1 MANTIFDLLDNV
13 QKPDNL
19 NVNSRVLIVDGLN
32 LYLRAFAVN
41 GALNDNG
48 VPVGGLTGFL
58 RSLAYAI
65 REVNPT
71 RVIVVYD
78 GQGGSQ
84 RRRKILPEYKSNRK
98 PGKRITRWDAFKNA
112 TEEKDAMKIQ
122 FSRLIE
128 YLDFLPINVISI
140 DRIEADDTI
149 AYIAHTLL
157 DEDVTIMS
165 ADQDFL
171 QLVNE
176 RITVWSPIKKKFYT
190 PRMVMDD
197 YGVPAHNFLMY
208 KVLMGDKSDNIE
220 GVKGLG
226 PKKLPKIVP
235 DLLTQNT
242 LDLDF
247 ILEHAG
253 KGEEPMHKKIVESA
267 TQLQINEKLMDLKNP
282 PISGELKLQITRLIE
297 APINLL
303 SRNDFIM
310 MYNDDQL
317 GNTIVSPDLWLREH
331 FIKLNTL
338 AKQTHG

>member
-1 MANTIFDLLDNV
+1 MEDIFSLLDNV
-13 QKPDNL
+13 QKPGDL
-19 NVNSRVLIVDGLN
+19 GVNNRVLIVDGLN

-78 GQGGSQ
+78 GAGGRQ
-84 RRRKILPEYKSNRK
+84 RGRKIHPDYKANRK

-112 TEEKDAMKIQ
+112 NEEKEAMKIQ

-157 DEDVTIMS
+157 DEDVTILS

-171 QLVNE
+171 QLVDE
-176 RITVWSPIKKKFYT
+176 RITVWSPTKKKFYT

-235 DLLTQNT
+235 DLLTQTT

-253 KGEEPMHKKIVESA
+253 KGEEPMHKKISESA
-267 TQLQINEKLMDLKNP
+267 VQLRLNEELMDLKNP
-282 PISGELKLQITRLIE
+282 PISGELKLQIARLIE

-310 MYNDDQL
+310 MYSDDQL
-317 GNTIVSPDLWLREH
+317 GNAIKAPDLWLREH
-331 FIKLNTL
+331 FVKLNTL
-338 AKQTHG
+338 AKQTHE

>member
-1 MANTIFDLLDNV
+1 MEDIFSLLDNIE
-13 QKPDNL
+13 KSDSL
-19 NVNSRVLIVDGLN
+19 NVNDRVLIVDGLN
-32 LYLRAFAVN
+32 LYLRVFAVN

-71 RVIVVYD
+71 RVVIVYD
-78 GQGGSQ
+78 GAGGSQ
-84 RRRKILPEYKSNRK
+84 RRRKIHSDYKSNRK

-112 TEEKDAMKIQ
+112 TEEKESMKIQ

-157 DEDVTIMS
+157 DKEVTIMS

-171 QLVNE
+171 QLVND
-176 RITVWSPIKKKFYT
+176 RITVWSPTKKKFYT
-190 PRMVMDD
+190 PRMVEAD
-197 YGVPAHNFLMY
+197 YGIPAHNFLMY
-208 KVLMGDKSDNIE
+208 KALMGDKSDNIP

-235 DLLTQNT
+235 DLFTQTT

-253 KGEEPMHKKIVESA
+253 KGEEPMHKRISESA
-267 TQLQINEKLMDLKNP
+267 DQLRLNEELMDLKNP

-303 SRNDFIM
+303 SRNDFII

-317 GNTIVSPDLWLREH
+317 GNAIASPDLWLKEH
-331 FIKLNTL
+331 FIKLNTF
-338 AKQTHG
+338 AKQTHE

>member
-1 MANTIFDLLDNV
+1 MEDIFSLLDNV
-13 QKPDNL
+13 QKNDSL
-19 NVNSRVLIVDGLN
+19 NVNDRVLIVDGLN
-32 LYLRAFAVN
+32 LYLRVFAVN

-71 RVIVVYD
+71 RVIIVYD
-78 GQGGSQ
+78 GAGGSQ
-84 RRRKILPEYKSNRK
+84 RRRKIHPDYKANRK

-112 TEEKDAMKIQ
+112 TEEKESMKIQ

-157 DEDVTIMS
+157 DKEVTIMS

-171 QLVNE
+171 QLVND
-176 RITVWSPIKKKFYT
+176 RITVWSPTKKKFYT
-190 PRMVMDD
+190 PRMVEAD
-197 YGVPAHNFLMY
+197 YGIPAHNFLMY

-235 DLLTQNT
+235 DLFTQNT

-253 KGEEPMHKKIVESA
+253 KGEEPMHKRISESA
-267 TQLQINEKLMDLKNP
+267 YQLQLNEELMDLKNP
-282 PISGELKLQITRLIE
+282 PVSGELKLKIARLIE

-303 SRNDFIM
+303 SRNDFII

-317 GNTIVSPDLWLREH
+317 GNAINIPDLWLKEH
-331 FIKLNTL
+331 FIKLNTF
-338 AKQTHG
+338 AKQTHE

>member
-1 MANTIFDLLDNV
+1 MGDIFSLLDNI
-13 QKPDNL
+13 QKPGDL
-19 NVNSRVLIVDGLN
+19 GVNNRVLIVDGLN

-84 RRRKILPEYKSNRK
+84 RRRKIHPEYKANRK

-112 TEEKDAMKIQ
+112 SEEKDAMKIQ

-140 DRIEADDTI
+140 DKIEADDTI

-157 DEDVTIMS
+157 DEDVTILS

-171 QLVNE
+171 QLVDE
-176 RITVWSPIKKKFYT
+176 RITVWSPTKKKFYT
-190 PRMVMDD
+190 PRMVEAD

-235 DLLTQNT
+235 DLLTQTT

-253 KGEEPMHKKIVESA
+253 KGEEPMHKKISESEI
-267 TQLQINEKLMDLKNP
+267 QLRLNEELMDLKNP
-282 PISGELKLQITRLIE
+282 PISGELKLQIARLIE

-303 SRNDFIM
+303 SQNDFIM
-310 MYNDDQL
+310 MYSDDQL
-317 GNTIVSPDLWLREH
+317 GNAIKTPDLWLREH

-338 AKQTHG
+338 AKQTHE

>member
-1 MANTIFDLLDNV
+1 MEDIFSLLDNV
-13 QKPDNL
+13 QKPGDL
-19 NVNSRVLIVDGLN
+19 GVNNRVLIVDGLN

-78 GQGGSQ
+78 GAGGSQ
-84 RRRKILPEYKSNRK
+84 RRRKILPDYKANRT

-112 TEEKDAMKIQ
+112 TEEKEAMKIQ

-128 YLDFLPINVISI
+128 YLDFLPVNVISI

-157 DEDVTIMS
+157 DEDVTILS

-171 QLVNE
+171 QLVDE
-176 RITVWSPIKKKFYT
+176 RITVWSPTKKKFYT

-235 DLLTQNT
+235 DLLTQTT

-253 KGEEPMHKKIVESA
+253 KGEEPMHKKISESE
-267 TQLQINEKLMDLKNP
+267 TQLRLNEELMDLKNP
-282 PISGELKLQITRLIE
+282 PISGELKLQIARLIE

-310 MYNDDQL
+310 MYSDDQL
-317 GNTIVSPDLWLREH
+317 GNAIKAPDLWLREH
-331 FIKLNTL
+331 FVKLNTL
-338 AKQTHG
+338 AKQTHE

>member
-1 MANTIFDLLDNV
+1 MEDIFSLLDNV
-13 QKPDNL
+13 QKPGDL
-19 NVNSRVLIVDGLN
+19 GVNNRVLIVDGLN

-84 RRRKILPEYKSNRK
+84 RRRKIHPEYKANRK
-98 PGKRITRWDAFKNA
+98 PGKRITRWDAFKDA
-112 TEEKDAMKIQ
+112 REEKDAMKIQ

-140 DRIEADDTI
+140 DKIEADDTI

-157 DEDVTIMS
+157 DEDVTILS

-171 QLVNE
+171 QLVDE
-176 RITVWSPIKKKFYT
+176 RITVWSPTKKKFYT
-190 PRMVMDD
+190 PRMVEAD

-235 DLLTQNT
+235 DLLTQTT

-253 KGEEPMHKKIVESA
+253 KGEEPMHKKISESA
-267 TQLQINEKLMDLKNP
+267 TQLRLNEELMDLKNP
-282 PISGELKLQITRLIE
+282 PISGELKLQIARLIE

-310 MYNDDQL
+310 MYSDDQL
-317 GNTIVSPDLWLREH
+317 GNAIKAPDLWLREH
-331 FIKLNTL
+331 FVKLNTL
-338 AKQTHG
+338 AKQTHE

>member
-1 MANTIFDLLDNV
+1 MGDIFSLLDNI
-13 QKPDNL
+13 QKPGDL
-19 NVNSRVLIVDGLN
+19 GVNNRVLIVDGLN

-41 GALNDNG
+41 GALNENG

-71 RVIVVYD
+71 RVIIAYD

-84 RRRKILPEYKSNRK
+84 RRRKIHPEYKANRK

-140 DRIEADDTI
+140 DKIEADDTI

-157 DEDVTIMS
+157 DEDVTILS

-176 RITVWSPIKKKFYT
+176 RITVWSPTKKKFYT
-190 PRMVMDD
+190 PRMVEAD

-235 DLLTQNT
+235 DLLTQTT

-253 KGEEPMHKKIVESA
+253 KGEEPMHKKISESE
-267 TQLQINEKLMDLKNP
+267 TQLRLNEELMDLKNP
-282 PISGELKLQITRLIE
+282 PISGELKLQIARLIE

-303 SRNDFIM
+303 SQNDFIM
-310 MYNDDQL
+310 MYSDDQL
-317 GNTIVSPDLWLREH
+317 GNAIKAPDLWLREH

-338 AKQTHG
+338 AKQTHE

>member
-1 MANTIFDLLDNV
+1 MGDIFSLLDNV
-13 QKPDNL
+13 QKPGDL
-19 NVNSRVLIVDGLN
+19 GVNNRVLIVDGLN

-71 RVIVVYD
+71 RVIIVYD
-78 GQGGSQ
+78 GAGGSQ
-84 RRRKILPEYKSNRK
+84 RRRKMHPYYKSNRK

-112 TEEKDAMKIQ
+112 TEEKEAMKIQ

-235 DLLTQNT
+235 DLFTQTT
-242 LDLDF
+242 LNLDF

-253 KGEEPMHKKIVESA
+253 KGEEPMHKRISESA
-267 TQLQINEKLMDLKNP
+267 DQLQINEELMDLKNP

-303 SRNDFIM
+303 SRNDFII

-317 GNTIVSPDLWLREH
+317 GNAIQIPDLWLKEH
-331 FIKLNTL
+331 FVKLNTF
-338 AKQTHG
+338 AKQTHE

>member
-1 MANTIFDLLDNV
+1 MEDIFSLLDNV
-13 QKPDNL
+13 QKPGDL
-19 NVNSRVLIVDGLN
+19 GVNNRVLIVDGLN

-84 RRRKILPEYKSNRK
+84 RRRKIHPEYKANRK

-140 DRIEADDTI
+140 DKIEADDTI

-157 DEDVTIMS
+157 DEDVTILS

-171 QLVNE
+171 QLVDE
-176 RITVWSPIKKKFYT
+176 RITVWSPTKKKFYT
-190 PRMVMDD
+190 PRMVEAD

-235 DLLTQNT
+235 DLLTQTT

-253 KGEEPMHKKIVESA
+253 KGEEPMHKKISESA
-267 TQLQINEKLMDLKNP
+267 TQLRLNEELMDLKNP
-282 PISGELKLQITRLIE
+282 PISGELKLQIARLIE

-310 MYNDDQL
+310 MYSDDQL
-317 GNTIVSPDLWLREH
+317 GNAIKTPDLWLREH
-331 FIKLNTL
+331 FVKLNTL
-338 AKQTHG
+338 AKQTHE

>member
-1 MANTIFDLLDNV
+1 MGDIFSLLDNV
-13 QKPDNL
+13 QKPGDL
-19 NVNSRVLIVDGLN
+19 GVNNRVLIVDGLN

-41 GALNDNG
+41 GALNENG

-84 RRRKILPEYKSNRK
+84 RRRKIHPEYKANRK

-140 DRIEADDTI
+140 DKIEADDTI

-157 DEDVTIMS
+157 DEDVTILS

-176 RITVWSPIKKKFYT
+176 RITVWSPTKKKFYT
-190 PRMVMDD
+190 PRMVEAD

-235 DLLTQNT
+235 DLLTQTT

-253 KGEEPMHKKIVESA
+253 KGEEPMHKKISESE
-267 TQLQINEKLMDLKNP
+267 TQLRLNEELMDLKNP

-310 MYNDDQL
+310 MYSDDQL
-317 GNTIVSPDLWLREH
+317 GNAIKAPDLWLREH
-331 FIKLNTL
+331 FVKLNTL
-338 AKQTHG
+338 AKQTHE

>member
-1 MANTIFDLLDNV
+1 MEDIFSLLDNI
-13 QKPDNL
+13 KEGDSL
-19 NVNSRVLIVDGLN
+19 NVNDRVLIVDGLN
-32 LYLRAFAVN
+32 LYLRVFAVN

-71 RVIVVYD
+71 RVIIVYD

-84 RRRKILPEYKSNRK
+84 RRRKIHPEYKANRK
-98 PGKRITRWDAFKNA
+98 PGKRITRWDAFKDA
-112 TEEKDAMKIQ
+112 REEKDAMKIQ

-140 DRIEADDTI
+140 DKIEADDTI

-157 DEDVTIMS
+157 DEDVTILS

-176 RITVWSPIKKKFYT
+176 RITVWSPTKKKFYT
-190 PRMVMDD
+190 PRMVEAD

-235 DLLTQNT
+235 DLLTQTT

-253 KGEEPMHKKIVESA
+253 KGEEPMHKKISESEI
-267 TQLQINEKLMDLKNP
+267 QLRLNEELMDLKNP
-282 PISGELKLQITRLIE
+282 PVSGELKLRIQRLIE

-303 SRNDFIM
+303 SRNDFII

-317 GNTIVSPDLWLREH
+317 GNAIKSPDLWLKEH
-331 FIKLNTL
+331 FIKLNTF
-338 AKQTHG
+338 AKQTHE

>member
-1 MANTIFDLLDNV
+1 MEDIFSLLDNV
-13 QKPDNL
+13 EKSDSL
-19 NVNSRVLIVDGLN
+19 NVNDRVLIVDGLN
-32 LYLRAFAVN
+32 LYLRVFAVN

-71 RVIVVYD
+71 RVIIVYD
-78 GQGGSQ
+78 GAGGSQ
-84 RRRKILPEYKSNRK
+84 RRRKIHPEYKSNRK

-112 TEEKDAMKIQ
+112 TEEKESMKIQ

-140 DRIEADDTI
+140 DKIEADDTI

-157 DEDVTIMS
+157 DKEVTIMS

-171 QLVNE
+171 QLVND
-176 RITVWSPIKKKFYT
+176 RITVWSPTKKKFYT
-190 PRMVMDD
+190 PRMVEAD
-197 YGVPAHNFLMY
+197 YGIPAHNFLMY

-235 DLLTQNT
+235 DLFTQTT

-253 KGEEPMHKKIVESA
+253 KGEEPMHKRISESA
-267 TQLQINEKLMDLKNP
+267 NQLQLNEELMDLKNP
-282 PISGELKLQITRLIE
+282 PISGELKLRITRLIE

-303 SRNDFIM
+303 SRNDFII

-317 GNTIVSPDLWLREH
+317 GNAIASPDLWLKEH
-331 FIKLNTL
+331 FIKLNTF
-338 AKQTHG
+338 AKQTHE

>member
-1 MANTIFDLLDNV
+1 MGDIFSLLDNV
-13 QKPDNL
+13 QKQDDL
-19 NVNSRVLIVDGLN
+19 GVNNRVLIVDGLN

-71 RVIVVYD
+71 RVIIAYD

-84 RRRKILPEYKSNRK
+84 RRRKIHPEYKANRK
-98 PGKRITRWDAFKNA
+98 PGKRITRWDAFKDA
-112 TEEKDAMKIQ
+112 REEKDAMKIQ

-140 DRIEADDTI
+140 DKIEADDTI

-157 DEDVTIMS
+157 DEDVTILS

-176 RITVWSPIKKKFYT
+176 RITVWSPTKKKFYT
-190 PRMVMDD
+190 PRMVEAD

-235 DLLTQNT
+235 DLLTQTT

-253 KGEEPMHKKIVESA
+253 KGEEPMHKKISESE
-267 TQLQINEKLMDLKNP
+267 TQLRLNEELMDLKNP
-282 PISGELKLQITRLIE
+282 PISGELKLQIARLIE

-310 MYNDDQL
+310 MYSDDQL
-317 GNTIVSPDLWLREH
+317 GNAIKAPDLWLREH
-331 FIKLNTL
+331 FVKLNTL
-338 AKQTHG
+338 AKQTHE

>member
-1 MANTIFDLLDNV
+1 MEDIFSLLDNV
-13 QKPDNL
+13 QKPGDL
-19 NVNSRVLIVDGLN
+19 GVNNRVLIVDGLN

-84 RRRKILPEYKSNRK
+84 RRRKILPNYKANRT
-98 PGKRITRWDAFKNA
+98 PGKRITRWDAFKDA
-112 TEEKDAMKIQ
+112 REEKDAMKIQ

-140 DRIEADDTI
+140 DKIEADDTI

-157 DEDVTIMS
+157 DEDVTILS

-171 QLVNE
+171 QLVDE
-176 RITVWSPIKKKFYT
+176 RITVWSPTKKKFYT
-190 PRMVMDD
+190 PRMVEAD

-235 DLLTQNT
+235 DLLTQTT

-253 KGEEPMHKKIVESA
+253 KGEEPMHKKISESEI
-267 TQLQINEKLMDLKNP
+267 QLRLNEELMDLKNP
-282 PISGELKLQITRLIE
+282 PISGELKLQIARLIE

-310 MYNDDQL
+310 MYSDDQL
-317 GNTIVSPDLWLREH
+317 GNAIKAPDLWLREH

-338 AKQTHG
+338 AKQTHE

>member
-1 MANTIFDLLDNV
+1 MGDIFSLLDNV
-13 QKPDNL
+13 QKPGDL
-19 NVNSRVLIVDGLN
+19 GVNNRVLIVDGLN

-71 RVIVVYD
+71 RVIIAYD

-84 RRRKILPEYKSNRK
+84 RRRKIHPEYKANRK

-140 DRIEADDTI
+140 DKIEADDTI

-157 DEDVTIMS
+157 DEDVTILS

-176 RITVWSPIKKKFYT
+176 RITVWSPTKKKFYT

-235 DLLTQNT
+235 DLLTQTT

-253 KGEEPMHKKIVESA
+253 KGEEPMHKRISESE
-267 TQLQINEKLMDLKNP
+267 TQLRLNEELMDLKNP

-310 MYNDDQL
+310 MYSDDQL
-317 GNTIVSPDLWLREH
+317 GNAIKSPDLWLREH
-331 FIKLNTL
+331 FVKLNTL
-338 AKQTHG
+338 AKQTHE

>member
-1 MANTIFDLLDNV
+1 MEDIFSLLDNIE
-13 QKPDNL
+13 KNDSL
-19 NVNSRVLIVDGLN
+19 GVNDRVLIVDGLN
-32 LYLRAFAVN
+32 LYLRVFAVN

-71 RVIVVYD
+71 RVIIVYD
-78 GQGGSQ
+78 GAGGSQ
-84 RRRKILPEYKSNRK
+84 RRRKIHSDYKSNRK

-112 TEEKDAMKIQ
+112 SEEKESMKIQ
-122 FSRLIE
+122 FSRLLE

-157 DEDVTIMS
+157 DKEVTIMS

-171 QLVNE
+171 QLVND
-176 RITVWSPIKKKFYT
+176 RITVWSPTKKKFYT
-190 PRMVMDD
+190 PRMVEAD
-197 YGVPAHNFLMY
+197 YGIPAHNFLMY

-235 DLLTQNT
+235 DLFTQQT

-253 KGEEPMHKKIVESA
+253 KGEEPMHKRISESA
-267 TQLQINEKLMDLKNP
+267 DQLQLNEELMDLKNP
-282 PISGELKLQITRLIE
+282 PVSGELKLRIARLIE

-303 SRNDFIM
+303 SRNDFII

-317 GNTIVSPDLWLREH
+317 GNAIKIPDLWLKEH
-331 FIKLNTL
+331 FIKLNTF
-338 AKQTHG
+338 AKQTHE

>member
-1 MANTIFDLLDNV
+1 MEDIFSLLDNIE
-13 QKPDNL
+13 KSDSL
-19 NVNSRVLIVDGLN
+19 NVNDRVLIVDGLN
-32 LYLRAFAVN
+32 LYLRVFAVN

-71 RVIVVYD
+71 RVVIVYD
-78 GQGGSQ
+78 GAGGSQ
-84 RRRKILPEYKSNRK
+84 RRRKIHSDYKSNRK

-112 TEEKDAMKIQ
+112 TEEKESMKIQ
-122 FSRLIE
+122 FSRLLE

-157 DEDVTIMS
+157 DKEVTIMS

-171 QLVNE
+171 QLVND
-176 RITVWSPIKKKFYT
+176 RITVWSPTKKKFYT
-190 PRMVMDD
+190 PRMVEAD
-197 YGVPAHNFLMY
+197 YGIPAHNFLMY

-235 DLLTQNT
+235 DLFTQTT

-253 KGEEPMHKKIVESA
+253 KGEEPMHKKISESE
-267 TQLQINEKLMDLKNP
+267 TQLRLNEELMDLKNP
-282 PISGELKLQITRLIE
+282 PISGELKLQIARLIE

-310 MYNDDQL
+310 MYSDDQL
-317 GNTIVSPDLWLREH
+317 GNAIKAPDLWLREH
-331 FIKLNTL
+331 FVKLNTL
-338 AKQTHG
+338 AKQTHE

>member
-1 MANTIFDLLDNV
+1 MEDIFSLLDNIE
-13 QKPDNL
+13 KSDSL
-19 NVNSRVLIVDGLN
+19 GVNDRVLIVDGLN
-32 LYLRAFAVN
+32 LYLRVFAVN

-48 VPVGGLTGFL
+48 VPVVGLTGFL

-71 RVIVVYD
+71 RVVIVYD
-78 GQGGSQ
+78 GAGGSQ
-84 RRRKILPEYKSNRK
+84 RRRKIHSDYKSNRK
-98 PGKRITRWDAFKNA
+98 PGKRITRWDAFKDA
-112 TEEKDAMKIQ
+112 REEKESMKIQ
-122 FSRLIE
+122 FSRLLE

-157 DEDVTIMS
+157 DKEVTIMS

-171 QLVNE
+171 QLVND
-176 RITVWSPIKKKFYT
+176 RITVWSPTKKKFYT
-190 PRMVMDD
+190 PRMVEAD
-197 YGVPAHNFLMY
+197 YGIPAHNFLMY
-208 KVLMGDKSDNIE
+208 KALMGDKSDNIP

-235 DLLTQNT
+235 DLFTQTT

-253 KGEEPMHKKIVESA
+253 KGEEPMHKRISESA
-267 TQLQINEKLMDLKNP
+267 DQLRLNEELMDLKNP
-282 PISGELKLQITRLIE
+282 PISGELKLRITRLIE

-303 SRNDFIM
+303 SRNDFII

-317 GNTIVSPDLWLREH
+317 GNAIASPDLWLKEH
-331 FIKLNTL
+331 FIKLNTF
-338 AKQTHG
+338 AKQTHE

>member
-1 MANTIFDLLDNV
+1 MEDVFSLLDNV
-13 QKPDNL
+13 QKPGDL
-19 NVNSRVLIVDGLN
+19 GVNNRVLIVDGLN

-71 RVIVVYD
+71 RVIIVYD
-78 GQGGSQ
+78 GAGGSQ
-84 RRRKILPEYKSNRK
+84 RRRKIHPDYKSNRT

-112 TEEKDAMKIQ
+112 TEEKEAMKIQ
-122 FSRLIE
+122 FSRLLD

-140 DRIEADDTI
+140 DKIEADDTI
-149 AYIAHTLL
+149 AYIAHTLMN
-157 DEDVTIMS
+157 EDVTIMS
-165 ADQDFL
+165 SDQDFL
-171 QLVNE
+171 QLVND
-176 RITVWSPIKKKFYT
+176 RITVWSPTKKKFYT

-242 LDLDF
+242 LNLDF

-253 KGEEPMHKKIVESA
+253 KGEEPMHKRIVESE
-267 TQLQINEKLMDLKNP
+267 TQLKTNEELMDLKNP

-303 SRNDFIM
+303 SRNDFII

-317 GNTIVSPDLWLREH
+317 GNAITSPDLWLREH

-338 AKQTHG
+338 AKQTHE

>member
-1 MANTIFDLLDNV
+1 MEDIFSLLDNV
-13 QKPDNL
+13 QKPGDL
-19 NVNSRVLIVDGLN
+19 GVNNRVLIVDGLN

-84 RRRKILPEYKSNRK
+84 RRRKIHPNYKANRT
-98 PGKRITRWDAFKNA
+98 PGKRITRWDAFKDA
-112 TEEKDAMKIQ
+112 RAEKDAMKIQ

-128 YLDFLPINVISI
+128 YLDFLPVNVISI
-140 DRIEADDTI
+140 DKIEADDTI

-157 DEDVTIMS
+157 DEDVTILS

-176 RITVWSPIKKKFYT
+176 RITVWSPTKKKFYT

-235 DLLTQNT
+235 DLLTQTT

-253 KGEEPMHKKIVESA
+253 KGEEPMHKKISESE
-267 TQLQINEKLMDLKNP
+267 TQLRLNEELMDLKNP
-282 PISGELKLQITRLIE
+282 PISGELKLQIARLIE

-310 MYNDDQL
+310 MYSDDQL
-317 GNTIVSPDLWLREH
+317 GNAIKAPDLWLREH
-331 FIKLNTL
+331 FVKLNTL
-338 AKQTHG
+338 AKQTHE

>member
-1 MANTIFDLLDNV
+1 MEDIFSLLDNV
-13 QKPDNL
+13 QTPGDL
-19 NVNSRVLIVDGLN
+19 GVNNRVLVVDGLN

-71 RVIVVYD
+71 RVIIVYD

-84 RRRKILPEYKSNRK
+84 RRRKILPDYKANRK
-98 PGKRITRWDAFKNA
+98 PGKRITRWDAFKNSN
-112 TEEKDAMKIQ
+112 EEKEAMKIQ
-122 FSRLIE
+122 FSRLLD

-149 AYIAHTLL
+149 AYIAHTLMN
-157 DEDVTIMS
+157 EDVTIMS
-165 ADQDFL
+165 SDQDFL
-171 QLVNE
+171 QLVND
-176 RITVWSPIKKKFYT
+176 RITVWSPTKKKFYT

-226 PKKLPKIVP
+226 PKKLPKIIP
-235 DLLTQNT
+235 DLLTHNT

-253 KGEEPMHKKIVESA
+253 KGEEPMHKRIVESE
-267 TQLQINEKLMDLKNP
+267 TQLKINEELMDLKNP

-303 SRNDFIM
+303 SRNDFII

-317 GNTIVSPDLWLREH
+317 GNAIASPDLWLREH
-331 FIKLNTL
+331 FVKLNTL
-338 AKQTHG
+338 AKQTHE

>member
-1 MANTIFDLLDNV
+1 MEDIFSLLDNV
-13 QKPDNL
+13 QKPGDL
-19 NVNSRVLIVDGLN
+19 GVNNRVLIVDGLN

-84 RRRKILPEYKSNRK
+84 RRRKIHPDYKANRK

-140 DRIEADDTI
+140 DKIEADDTI

-157 DEDVTIMS
+157 DEDVTILS

-171 QLVNE
+171 QLVDE
-176 RITVWSPIKKKFYT
+176 RITVWSPTKKKFYT
-190 PRMVMDD
+190 PRMVEAD

-235 DLLTQNT
+235 DLLTQTT

-253 KGEEPMHKKIVESA
+253 KGEEPMHKKISESEI
-267 TQLQINEKLMDLKNP
+267 QLRLNEELMDLKNP
-282 PISGELKLQITRLIE
+282 PISGELKLQIARLIE

-310 MYNDDQL
+310 MYSDDQL
-317 GNTIVSPDLWLREH
+317 GNAIKAPDLWLREH
-331 FIKLNTL
+331 FVKLNTL
-338 AKQTHG
+338 AKQTHE

>member
-1 MANTIFDLLDNV
+1 MEDIFSLLDNIE
-13 QKPDNL
+13 KNDSL
-19 NVNSRVLIVDGLN
+19 GVNDRVLIVDGLN
-32 LYLRAFAVN
+32 LYLRVFAVN

-71 RVIVVYD
+71 RVIIVYD
-78 GQGGSQ
+78 GAGGSQ
-84 RRRKILPEYKSNRK
+84 RRRKIHSDYKSNRK

-112 TEEKDAMKIQ
+112 SEEKESMKIQ
-122 FSRLIE
+122 FSRLLE

-157 DEDVTIMS
+157 NKEVTIMS

-171 QLVNE
+171 QLVND
-176 RITVWSPIKKKFYT
+176 RITVWSPTKKKFYT
-190 PRMVMDD
+190 PRMVEAD
-197 YGVPAHNFLMY
+197 YGIPAHNFLMY
-208 KVLMGDKSDNIE
+208 KTLMGDKSDNIP

-235 DLLTQNT
+235 DLFTQQT

-253 KGEEPMHKKIVESA
+253 KGEEPMHKRISESA
-267 TQLQINEKLMDLKNP
+267 DQLQLNEELMDLKNP
-282 PISGELKLQITRLIE
+282 PVSGELKLKIARLIE

-303 SRNDFIM
+303 SRNDFII

-317 GNTIVSPDLWLREH
+317 GNAIKIPDLWLKEH
-331 FIKLNTL
+331 FIKLNTF
-338 AKQTHG
+338 AKQTHE

>member
-1 MANTIFDLLDNV
+1 MEDVFSLLDNV
-13 QKPDNL
+13 QKPGDL
-19 NVNSRVLIVDGLN
+19 GVNNRVLIVDGLN

-71 RVIVVYD
+71 RVIIVYD
-78 GQGGSQ
+78 GAGGSY
-84 RRRKILPEYKSNRK
+84 RRRKILPDYKANRK
-98 PGKRITRWDAFKNA
+98 PGKRITRWDAFKNTA
-112 TEEKDAMKIQ
+112 EEKDAMKIQ
-122 FSRLIE
+122 FSRLLD
-128 YLDFLPINVISI
+128 YLDFLPVNVISI
-140 DRIEADDTI
+140 DKIEADDTI
-149 AYIAHTLL
+149 AYITHTLL
-157 DEDVTIMS
+157 NKDVTIMS
-165 ADQDFL
+165 SDQDFL

-176 RITVWSPIKKKFYT
+176 RITVWSPTKKKFYT

-253 KGEEPMHKKIVESA
+253 KGEEPMHKRIVESE
-267 TQLQINEKLMDLKNP
+267 TQLKTNEELMDLKNP

-303 SRNDFIM
+303 SRNDFII

-317 GNTIVSPDLWLREH
+317 GNAIASPDLWLREH

>member
-1 MANTIFDLLDNV
+1 MSDIFNLLDNV
-13 QKPDNL
+13 QKGDSL
-19 NVNSRVLIVDGLN
+19 SVNDRVLIVDGLN

-84 RRRKILPEYKSNRK
+84 RRRKILPDYKSNRK
-98 PGKRITRWDAFKNA
+98 PGKRITRWDAFKDA
-112 TEEKDAMKIQ
+112 REEKDAMKIQ
-122 FSRLIE
+122 FSRLLD

-157 DEDVTIMS
+157 DKDVTIMS
-165 ADQDFL
+165 SDQDFL
-171 QLVNE
+171 QLVDN
-176 RITVWSPIKKKFYT
+176 RVTVWSPTKKKFYT

-208 KVLMGDKSDNIE
+208 KTLMGDKSDNIP

-235 DLLTQNT
+235 DLLSQNT

-247 ILEHAG
+247 ILEYSG
-253 KGEEPMHKKIVESA
+253 KGEEPMHKRIVESE
-267 TQLQINEKLMDLKNP
+267 TQLRVNKELMDLKNP

-303 SRNDFIM
+303 SRNEFIM
-310 MYNDDQL
+310 TYNDDQL
-317 GNTIVSPDLWLREH
+317 GNAITSPDLWLREH
-331 FIKLNTL
+331 FVKLNTL
-338 AKQTHG
+338 AKQTHE

>member
-1 MANTIFDLLDNV
+1 MEDIFSLLDNV
-13 QKPDNL
+13 KKNDSL
-19 NVNSRVLIVDGLN
+19 NVNDRVLIVDGLN
-32 LYLRAFAVN
+32 LYLRVFAVN

-71 RVIVVYD
+71 RVIIVYD
-78 GQGGSQ
+78 GAGGSQ
-84 RRRKILPEYKSNRK
+84 RRRKIHSDYKANRK

-112 TEEKDAMKIQ
+112 TEEKESMKIQ

-157 DEDVTIMS
+157 NKEVTIMS

-171 QLVNE
+171 QLVND
-176 RITVWSPIKKKFYT
+176 RITVWSPTKKKFYT
-190 PRMVMDD
+190 PRMVEAD
-197 YGVPAHNFLMY
+197 YGIPAHNFLMY

-235 DLLTQNT
+235 DLFTQNT

-253 KGEEPMHKKIVESA
+253 KGEEPMHKKISESA
-267 TQLQINEKLMDLKNP
+267 DQLHINEELMDLKNP
-282 PISGELKLQITRLIE
+282 PISGELKLRITRLIE

-303 SRNDFIM
+303 SRNDFII

-317 GNTIVSPDLWLREH
+317 GNAIKAPDLWLKEH
-331 FIKLNTL
+331 FIKLNTF
-338 AKQTHG
+338 AKQTHE

>member
-1 MANTIFDLLDNV
+1 MEDVFSLLDNV
-13 QKPDNL
+13 QKPGDLGAN
-19 NVNSRVLIVDGLN
+19 NRVLIVDGLN

-78 GQGGSQ
+78 GAGGSQ
-84 RRRKILPEYKSNRK
+84 RRRKILPNYKSNRK

-122 FSRLIE
+122 FSRLLD

-140 DRIEADDTI
+140 DKIEADDTI

-157 DEDVTIMS
+157 SKEVTIMS

-171 QLVNE
+171 QLVNN
-176 RITVWSPIKKKFYT
+176 RITIWSPTKKKFYT
-190 PRMVMDD
+190 PRMIEAD
-197 YGVPAHNFLMY
+197 YGIPAHNFLMY
-208 KVLMGDKSDNIE
+208 KTLMGDKSDNIP

-226 PKKLPKIVP
+226 PKKLPKILP
-235 DLLTQNT
+235 DLFTQQT

-253 KGEEPMHKKIVESA
+253 KGEEPMHKRISESA
-267 TQLQINEKLMDLKNP
+267 DQLRINEELMDLKNP

-303 SRNDFIM
+303 SRNDFII

-317 GNTIVSPDLWLREH
+317 GNAIKSPDLWLREH
-331 FIKLNTL
+331 FVKLNTF
-338 AKQTHG
+338 AKQTHE

>member
-1 MANTIFDLLDNV
+1 MEDIFTLLDNI
-13 QKPDNL
+13 QKKDSI
-19 NVNSRVLIVDGLN
+19 NVNNRVLIVDGLN

-65 REVNPT
+65 RETNPT
-71 RVIVVYD
+71 RVIIAYD
-78 GQGGSQ
+78 GAGGSQ
-84 RRRKILPEYKSNRK
+84 RRRKLCPEYKSNRK

-112 TEEKDAMKIQ
+112 SEEKDAMKIQ

-149 AYIAHTLL
+149 AYITNELVK
-157 DEDVTIMS
+157 EEVIIMS

-171 QLVNE
+171 QLVDN
-176 RITVWSPIKKKFYT
+176 RVTVWSPIKKKFYT
-190 PRMVMDD
+190 PQLVMKD

-208 KVLMGDKSDNIE
+208 KVLMGDKSDNLE

-235 DLLTQNT
+235 DLLSQNS

-247 ILEHAG
+247 ILEHAS
-253 KGEEPMHKKIVESA
+253 KGEEPMHKKIVESID
-267 TQLQINEKLMDLKNP
+267 QLHLNKELMDLHNP
-282 PISGELKLQITRLIE
+282 PNSGELKLQIKRLIE

-303 SRNDFIM
+303 SRKDFII

-317 GNTIVSPDLWLREH
+317 GNAIQIPDLWLREH
-331 FIKLNTL
+331 FTKLNTL
-338 AKQTHG
+338 AKQTHE